1 MRKTLIALAAGLLTL
16 SALPAT
22 AADLPGQTRPNAER
36 PRTDNN
42 RPDAQRQDGRDND
55 RRDNNRNDTRGDRN
69 DDSRHGRWDARWG
82 ARPPAPPRHFTRTSD
97 WNRHVRACQ
106 QRYRT
111 YNARTDRYVPRRGQ
125 TAVCR
130 L

>member
-22 AADLPGQTRPNAER
+22 AADLSVQT
-36 PRTDNN
+36 
-42 RPDAQRQDGRDND
+42 RPDAQRQDA
-55 RRDNNRNDTRGDRN
+55 RRDTDRNAAPAARN
-69 DDSRHGRWDARWG
+69 DDSRHGRWDTRWG
-82 ARPPAPPRHFTRTSD
+82 TRPPAPPASFTRTSD

-106 QRYRT
+106 QRYRS
-111 YNARTDRYVPRRGQ
+111 YNVRTDRYVPRAGQ